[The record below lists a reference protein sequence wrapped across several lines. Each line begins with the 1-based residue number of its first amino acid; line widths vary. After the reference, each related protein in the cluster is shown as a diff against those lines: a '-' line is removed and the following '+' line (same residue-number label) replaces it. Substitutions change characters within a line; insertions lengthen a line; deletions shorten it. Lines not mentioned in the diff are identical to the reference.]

1 MGRKRGKPLYRKKKI
16 RISIIIDQEAFLKV
30 KTAERNT
37 GRSRSDAIN
46 HWIRSGDPIVA
57 GTPLVGRKGAFPAAT
72 SADLAELAPTR

>member
-1 MGRKRGKPLYRKKKI
+1 MGRKHGKPAYRKKKI
-16 RISIIIDQEAFLKV
+16 RISIMIDQDAFLKV

-57 GTPLVGRKGAFPAAT
+57 GTPLVGRKGTFPAAT
-72 SADLAELAPTR
+72 DQDLAEFAAR